1 MGFWQNVE
9 KELEYKGISRKELA
23 FRAKIAYQGIGLGIE
38 RQSMPRVD
46 TAIKISKVLEV
57 PLEYLIDDADL
68 EIRPSGEKSDIN
80 KNKVQ
85 KSSQMEDLK
94 PESYYF
100 EFYKNYRKLIDSLE
114 KLPLKIKQ
122 PIEDMIIRLAD
133 NLENAVVSISREAG
147 SEPEKFP
154 VD

>member
-1 MGFWQNVE
+1 M
-9 KELEYKGISRKELA
+9 
-23 FRAKIAYQGIGLGIE
+23 
-38 RQSMPRVD
+38 
-46 TAIKISKVLEV
+46 LEV
-57 PLEYLIDDADL
+57 AVFT
-68 EIRPSGEKSDIN
+68 SGTSPANAQNSTN

-85 KSSQMEDLK
+85 KSSQIEDLE

-100 EFYKNYRKLIDSLE
+100 DFYQNYRKLIDSLE

-133 NLENAVVSISREAG
+133 NLENAVVSVSREAG
-147 SEPEKFP
+147 TEPEKFP